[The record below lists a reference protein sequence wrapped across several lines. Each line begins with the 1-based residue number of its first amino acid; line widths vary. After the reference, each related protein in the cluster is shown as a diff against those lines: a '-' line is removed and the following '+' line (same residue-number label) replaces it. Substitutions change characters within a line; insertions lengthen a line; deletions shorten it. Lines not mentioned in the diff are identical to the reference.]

1 MCGKISIFFI
11 RRLDGFFW
19 WRIIGGE
26 ARHAIAISPTL
37 PRPRADLV
45 WRLRA
50 RPAKENPMP
59 KTRLDALFAEVRACS
74 ACAAHLPLGPRPVL
88 RGRASARLIIISQAP
103 GTKVHETGLSFNDR
117 SGDRLR
123 EWLGIDRESFYDE
136 RRVAILPMGLC
147 YPGRYARGGDLPPRP
162 ECAPLWHP
170 RLLAAMPEIRLTLLI
185 GRYAQA
191 YYLGKGCKP
200 TLTATVAAYADYL
213 PRFLPL
219 PHPSPRNRFWQT
231 RNPWFAA
238 EVLPLLRQQVA
249 AALRDT
255 MPRAISIRQPD
266 KAEG

>member
-1 MCGKISIFFI
+1 MSLPLLNL
-11 RRLDGFFW
+11 LD
-19 WRIIGGE
+19 E
-26 ARHAIAISPTL
+26 IA
-37 PRPRADLV
+37 
-45 WRLRA
+45 
-50 RPAKENPMP
+50 
-59 KTRLDALFAEVRACS
+59 ACR
-74 ACAAHLPLGPRPVL
+74 ACAASLPHGPRPVVAAAA
-88 RGRASARLIIISQAP
+88 GARLLIVGQAP
-103 GTKVHETGLSFNDR
+103 GRRVHQSGIPWDDP
-117 SGDRLR
+117 SGDQLR
-123 EWLGIDRESFYDE
+123 EWLQMTPAQFYDANQ
-136 RRVAILPMGLC
+136 VAIVPMGLC
-147 YPGRYARGGDLPPRP
+147 YPGKGASGDLPPRP

-255 MPRAISIRQPD
+255 MPRAISIRQTD
-266 KAEG
+266 KAED